1 MALQYIS
8 DGNAQAAIGSDSA
21 TNERGF
27 LVKVINR
34 TGETSIKGKIV
45 AASTIADNEVILQA
59 NEFDAFG
66 VIQEAGVAQGGA
78 MWIWVNGSI
87 CKVMFENGV
96 APGHGNLATCSDV
109 DGRAHSLAN
118 PGVSVPGFETHFK
131 EIGHVMESK
140 SSGTD
145 VLALVMIHFN

>member
-8 DGNAQAAIGSDSA
+8 TGDGTAAIGSDSA
-21 TNERGF
+21 TGERGF

-34 TGETSIKGKIV
+34 TGETSVKGKLV
-45 AASTIADNEVILQA
+45 SASTTADREVILQA

-66 VIQEAGVAQGGA
+66 VIQEAGVAQGSE

-87 CKVMFENGV
+87 CQVMFEDGI
-96 APGHGNLATCSDV
+96 APTRGNVCICSDV
-109 DGRAHSLAN
+109 DGRADQFSN
-118 PGVSVPGFETHFK
+118 PGSGLPAVEIHFK
-131 EIGHVMESK
+131 ETGHVMESK

-145 VLALVMIHFN
+145 VLALVMTHYN